1 MRFEP
6 NPPIPD
12 RSTERRPER
21 SLDCDRGVA
30 AHETSEDRVGGLTSA
45 ASGSSSTSNTS
56 GSASSAEPNGFRS
69 SLSLFLGPL
78 ARLLDDPEVT
88 EICINEPGCAFVE
101 RQSGWAQEQLP
112 FASFDWCMGLAKLV
126 ANFTRQRISANE
138 PLLSATLP
146 GGERI
151 QIVLPPATLD
161 RTVSITIRRPSNA
174 LWTLEELDG
183 LGIFERTRSVPSME
197 ERDLDRLSPDD
208 RELTQLLAGRQFVA
222 FLRRAVQLRKNILL
236 SGATGSGKTTV
247 SKALILEVPADDRLI
262 TIEDVKELSLRNQPN
277 HVRLFYS
284 QGAQG
289 QAEVTPGQLLASAKR
304 QRPDRVF
311 VSELRTGEEVYDYL
325 VSVNTGHPGSIT
337 SVHADSAEMAFVA
350 LAQLMKRSQAGQGM
364 STREGVELAQ
374 MSVDIVVQCGR
385 ERQSERQGEQEGG
398 RSRRIV
404 REIWHDPG
412 AHHRRLA

>member
-6 NPPIPD
+6 SPRPLD
-12 RSTERRPER
+12 RQ
-21 SLDCDRGVA
+21 
-30 AHETSEDRVGGLTSA
+30 GGTAGASA
-45 ASGSSSTSNTS
+45 A
-56 GSASSAEPNGFRS
+56 APAPARPVDEAPS
-69 SLSLFLGPL
+69 SLALFLGPL
-78 ARLLDDPEVT
+78 SRLLDDPGVT
-88 EICINEPGCAFVE
+88 EICINEPGGAFVE
-101 RQSGWAQEQLP
+101 RQSGWSREELP
-112 FASFDWCMGLAKLV
+112 FASYDWCIAIAKLV
-126 ANFTRQRISANE
+126 ANFTRQRVSASE

-151 QIVLPPATLD
+151 QIVLPPATLE

-174 LWTLEELDG
+174 LWTLEELDAK
-183 LGIFERTRSVPSME
+183 GIFGPTRSVPAIATRQAQLE
-197 ERDLDRLSPDD
+197 HHSPED
-208 RELTQLLAGRQFVA
+208 RELTTLLARRQFVR
-222 FLRRAVQLRKNILL
+222 FLCRAVHLRKNILF

-247 SKALILEVPADDRLI
+247 SKALILEVPPEDRLI

-325 VSVNTGHPGSIT
+325 VSVNTGHPGSIS

-374 MSVDIVVQCGR
+374 MSVDIVVQCARDRGSAGSPR
-385 ERQSERQGEQEGG
+385 V
-398 RSRRIV
+398 V
-404 REIWHDPG
+404 REIWYDPDTKLRG
-412 AHHRRLA
+412 LA

>member
-1 MRFEP
+1 M
-6 NPPIPD
+6 
-12 RSTERRPER
+12 
-21 SLDCDRGVA
+21 
-30 AHETSEDRVGGLTSA
+30 
-45 ASGSSSTSNTS
+45 
-56 GSASSAEPNGFRS
+56 
-69 SLSLFLGPL
+69 
-78 ARLLDDPEVT
+78 
-88 EICINEPGCAFVE
+88 
-101 RQSGWAQEQLP
+101 
-112 FASFDWCMGLAKLV
+112 

-151 QIVLPPATLD
+151 QIVLPPATLE

-174 LWTLEELDG
+174 LWTLEELEG
-183 LGIFERTRSVPSME
+183 LGLFESTRSVPPIPARQAE
-197 ERDLDRLSPDD
+197 LERLSPPD
-208 RELTQLLAGRQFVA
+208 RELTDLLARRQFVP
-222 FLRRAVQLRKNILL
+222 FLRRAIQLRKNVLL

-247 SKALILEVPADDRLI
+247 SKALILEVPAEDRLI

-289 QAEVTPGQLLASAKR
+289 QAAVTPGQLLASAKR

-325 VSVNTGHPGSIT
+325 VSINTGHPGSIT

-374 MSVDIVVQCGR
+374 MSVDIVVQCAR
-385 ERQSERQGEQEGG
+385 ERQ
-398 RSRRIV
+398 RRIL
-404 REIWHDPG
+404 REIWYDPG
-412 AHHRRLA
+412 TRRRGLA

>member
-6 NPPIPD
+6 TRPILD
-12 RSTERRPER
+12 REPRAARVSGQATTRPTP
-21 SLDCDRGVA
+21 V
-30 AHETSEDRVGGLTSA
+30 VV
-45 ASGSSSTSNTS
+45 
-56 GSASSAEPNGFRS
+56 SAEPPS
-69 SLSLFLGPL
+69 SLALFLGPL
-78 ARLLDDPEVT
+78 SRLLDDPEVT
-88 EICINEPGCAFVE
+88 EICINEPGVAFVE
-101 RQSGWAQEQLP
+101 RQSGWEREELP
-112 FASFDWCMGLAKLV
+112 FASFDWCMSIAKLV

-151 QIVLPPATLD
+151 QVVLPPATLD

-174 LWTLEELDG
+174 LWTLEDLESLR
-183 LGIFERTRSVPSME
+183 IFEPTRSVPATQAQHPE
-197 ERDLDRLSPDD
+197 PKTLSPEE
-208 RELTQLLAGRQFVA
+208 RELTGLLARRQFA
-222 FLRRAVQLRKNILL
+222 SFLRRAVQLRKNILL
-236 SGATGSGKTTV
+236 SGATGSGKTTI
-247 SKALILEVPADDRLI
+247 SKALILEVPSEDRLI

-374 MSVDIVVQCGR
+374 LSVDIVVQCARDRQDGR
-385 ERQSERQGEQEGG
+385 Q
-398 RSRRIV
+398 RRIV
-404 REIWHDPG
+404 REIWYDPG
-412 AHHRRLA
+412 TKHRGLA

>member
-6 NPPIPD
+6 SRPPLD
-12 RSTERRPER
+12 REPGAATGSSQPTSGPAP
-21 SLDCDRGVA
+21 VA
-30 AHETSEDRVGGLTSA
+30 ASEA
-45 ASGSSSTSNTS
+45 
-56 GSASSAEPNGFRS
+56 PPS
-69 SLSLFLGPL
+69 SLALFLGPL
-78 ARLLDDPEVT
+78 SSLLDDPEVT
-88 EICINEPGCAFVE
+88 EICINEPCAAFVE
-101 RQSGWAQEQLP
+101 RQSGWTREELP
-112 FASFDWCMGLAKLV
+112 FASFDWCMSIAKLV

-174 LWTLEELDG
+174 LWTLEELEK
-183 LGIFERTRSVPSME
+183 LGIFEPTRSVPATQMRQHE
-197 ERDLDRLSPDD
+197 LKQLSPEDK
-208 RELTQLLAGRQFVA
+208 ELTGLLERRQFVS

-247 SKALILEVPADDRLI
+247 SKALILEVPSEDRLI
-262 TIEDVKELSLRNQPN
+262 TIEDVQELSLRNQPN

-374 MSVDIVVQCGR
+374 MSVDIIVQCARDRQDGR
-385 ERQSERQGEQEGG
+385 Q
-398 RSRRIV
+398 RRIV
-404 REIWHDPG
+404 REIWYDP
-412 AHHRRLA
+412 ATRRRELA

>member
-1 MRFEP
+1 
-6 NPPIPD
+6 
-12 RSTERRPER
+12 
-21 SLDCDRGVA
+21 LA
-30 AHETSEDRVGGLTSA
+30 
-45 ASGSSSTSNTS
+45 
-56 GSASSAEPNGFRS
+56 
-69 SLSLFLGPL
+69 LFLGPL
-78 ARLLDDPEVT
+78 ARLLDEPEVT
-88 EICINEPGCAFVE
+88 EICINQPGAAFVE
-101 RQSGWAQEQLP
+101 RQSGWAREELP
-112 FASFDWCMGLAKLV
+112 FATYDWCVSIAKLV
-126 ANFTRQRISANE
+126 ANFTRQRISASE

-151 QIVLPPATLD
+151 QIVLPPATIE
-161 RTVSITIRRPSNA
+161 RTVSITIRRPSSA

-183 LGIFERTRSVPSME
+183 MGIFAPTRSLPAIQARRSE
-197 ERDLDRLSPDD
+197 QPEPEQLEHLPADD
-208 RELTQLLAGRQFVA
+208 RELLRLLVRRQFVQ
-222 FLRRAVQLRKNILL
+222 FLRRSVHLRKNILL

-247 SKALILEVPADDRLI
+247 SKALILEVPPEDRLI

-284 QGAQG
+284 QGGQG

-374 MSVDIVVQCGR
+374 MSVDIVVQCARDRSNGR
-385 ERQSERQGEQEGG
+385 TSAG
-398 RSRRIV
+398 SPRIV
-404 REIWHDPG
+404 REIWYDPG
-412 AHHRRLA
+412 TRLRGLT

>member
-1 MRFEP
+1 MHSEAIR
-6 NPPIPD
+6 PIP
-12 RSTERRPER
+12 SGTATAA
-21 SLDCDRGVA
+21 VA
-30 AHETSEDRVGGLTSA
+30 GTGAR
-45 ASGSSSTSNTS
+45 ASGPP
-56 GSASSAEPNGFRS
+56 GDEPS

-78 ARLLDDPEVT
+78 TSLLDEPDVT
-88 EICINEPGCAFVE
+88 EICINQPGTAFVE
-101 RQSGWAQEQLP
+101 RQTGWSRHALP
-112 FASFDWCMGLAKLV
+112 FASFDWCMSVAKLV
-126 ANFTRQRISANE
+126 ANHTRQRISASE

-151 QIVLPPATLD
+151 QIVLPPATED
-161 RTVSITIRRPSNA
+161 RTVSITIRRPSNV

-183 LGIFERTRSVPSME
+183 LGIFGPTRGVPAVRRHTDAGAS
-197 ERDLDRLSPDD
+197 LSPAD
-208 RELTQLLAGRQFVA
+208 RELTGLLAERHFVR

-247 SKALILEVPADDRLI
+247 GKALILEVPADDRLV

-289 QAEVTPGQLLASAKR
+289 QAAVTPGQLLASAKR

-311 VSELRTGEEVYDYL
+311 VSELRTGDEVYDYL

-350 LAQLMKRSQAGQGM
+350 LAQLMKRSGAGQGM

-374 MSVDIVVQCGR
+374 LSVDVVVQCAR
-385 ERQSERQGEQEGG
+385 DRQ
-398 RSRRIV
+398 RRVV

-412 AHHRRLA
+412 TRRSGFA

>member
-1 MRFEP
+1 MRFEQTAP
-6 NPPIPD
+6 RLDRESGNP
-12 RSTERRPER
+12 
-21 SLDCDRGVA
+21 
-30 AHETSEDRVGGLTSA
+30 SA
-45 ASGSSSTSNTS
+45 ASAPSSS
-56 GSASSAEPNGFRS
+56 ARPADEAPS
-69 SLSLFLGPL
+69 SLALFLGPL
-78 ARLLDDPEVT
+78 GQLLDDPEVT

-101 RQSGWAQEQLP
+101 RQSGWTREDLP
-112 FASFDWCMGLAKLV
+112 FASYDWCVSIAKLV
-126 ANFTRQRISANE
+126 ANFTRQRVSAHE

-151 QIVLPPATLD
+151 QIVLPPATLE
-161 RTVSITIRRPSNA
+161 RTVSITIRRPSSA
-174 LWTLEELDG
+174 LWTLEELDTM
-183 LGIFERTRSVPSME
+183 GIFGPTRSFPAIE
-197 ERDLDRLSPDD
+197 ARQAQLEYLSPED
-208 RELTQLLAGRQFVA
+208 RELTACLARRQFVQ

-247 SKALILEVPADDRLI
+247 SKALILEVPPEDRLI

-289 QAEVTPGQLLASAKR
+289 EAQVTPGQLLASAKR

-337 SVHADSAEMAFVA
+337 SVHADTAEMAFVA

-364 STREGVELAQ
+364 TTREGVELAEL
-374 MSVDIVVQCGR
+374 SVDIVVQCGR
-385 ERQSERQGEQEGG
+385 D
-398 RSRRIV
+398 RSRAGSPRVV
-404 REIWHDPG
+404 REIWYDPVTRH
-412 AHHRRLA
+412 AKLA

>member
-6 NPPIPD
+6 TPPTLDRERDAGPAAIPA
-12 RSTERRPER
+12 P
-21 SLDCDRGVA
+21 A
-30 AHETSEDRVGGLTSA
+30 ARTA
-45 ASGSSSTSNTS
+45 ANE
-56 GSASSAEPNGFRS
+56 APS
-69 SLSLFLGPL
+69 SLALFLGPL
-78 ARLLDDPEVT
+78 AWLLDDPQVT
-88 EICINEPGCAFVE
+88 EICINEPGVAFVE
-101 RQSGWAQEQLP
+101 RQCGWTREEIA
-112 FASFDWCMGLAKLV
+112 FASFDWCLSIAKLV

-151 QIVLPPATLD
+151 QIVLPPATLE

-174 LWTLEELDG
+174 LWTLEELEG
-183 LGIFERTRSVPSME
+183 LGLFESTRSVPPIPARQAE
-197 ERDLDRLSPDD
+197 LERLSPPD
-208 RELTQLLAGRQFVA
+208 RELTDLLARRQFVP
-222 FLRRAVQLRKNILL
+222 FLRRAIQLRKNVLL

-247 SKALILEVPADDRLI
+247 SKALILEVPAEDRLI

-289 QAEVTPGQLLASAKR
+289 QAAVTPGQLLASAKR

-325 VSVNTGHPGSIT
+325 VSINTGHPGSIT

-374 MSVDIVVQCGR
+374 MSVDIVVQCAR
-385 ERQSERQGEQEGG
+385 ERQ
-398 RSRRIV
+398 RRIL
-404 REIWHDPG
+404 REIWYDPG
-412 AHHRRLA
+412 TRRRGLA

>member
-6 NPPIPD
+6 THQPLD
-12 RSTERRPER
+12 R
-21 SLDCDRGVA
+21 D
-30 AHETSEDRVGGLTSA
+30 GGGA
-45 ASGSSSTSNTS
+45 
-56 GSASSAEPNGFRS
+56 SAEARTPMPTPVPECARRQEVDEAPS
-69 SLSLFLGPL
+69 SLTLFLGPL
-78 ARLLDDPEVT
+78 SRLLEDPEVT
-88 EICINEPGCAFVE
+88 EICINEPGAAFVE
-101 RQSGWAQEQLP
+101 RQSGWTRDDLP
-112 FASFDWCMGLAKLV
+112 FATYDWCVSIAKLV
-126 ANFTRQRISANE
+126 ANFTRQRISASE

-151 QIVLPPATLD
+151 QIVLPPATLE

-183 LGIFERTRSVPSME
+183 MGIFAPTRSVPSMQARRAQIE
-197 ERDLDRLSPDD
+197 QLAHLSPED
-208 RELTQLLAGRQFVA
+208 RELTRLLACRQFVP

-247 SKALILEVPADDRLI
+247 SKALILEVPPEDRLI

-289 QAEVTPGQLLASAKR
+289 QAQVTPGQLLASAKR

-364 STREGVELAQ
+364 STRDGVELAQ
-374 MSVDIVVQCGR
+374 MSVDVVVQCAR
-385 ERQSERQGEQEGG
+385 D
-398 RSRRIV
+398 RSRAGSPRIV
-404 REIWHDPG
+404 REIWYDPG
-412 AHHRRLA
+412 TKVRGLA

>member
-6 NPPIPD
+6 TRPPLEREPGAATG
-12 RSTERRPER
+12 SGQPARRPAP
-21 SLDCDRGVA
+21 VA
-30 AHETSEDRVGGLTSA
+30 ASA
-45 ASGSSSTSNTS
+45 A
-56 GSASSAEPNGFRS
+56 PPS
-69 SLSLFLGPL
+69 SLALFLDPL
-78 ARLLDDPEVT
+78 SRLLDDPEVT
-88 EICINEPGCAFVE
+88 EICINEPGVAFVE
-101 RQSGWAQEQLP
+101 RQSGWTREELP
-112 FASFDWCMGLAKLV
+112 FASFDWCMAIAKLV

-174 LWTLEELDG
+174 LWTLEELES
-183 LGIFERTRSVPSME
+183 LHIFEPTRSAPATPA
-197 ERDLDRLSPDD
+197 RQLDLEHLSPED
-208 RELTQLLAGRQFVA
+208 RELTGLLARRQFVS
-222 FLRRAVQLRKNILL
+222 FLRRAVQLRRNILL

-247 SKALILEVPADDRLI
+247 SKALILEVPSEDRLI
-262 TIEDVKELSLRNQPN
+262 TIEDVQELSLRNQPN

-374 MSVDIVVQCGR
+374 MSVDIVVQCAR
-385 ERQSERQGEQEGG
+385 DRQEG
-398 RSRRIV
+398 RQRRIV
-404 REIWHDPG
+404 REIWYDPG
-412 AHHRRLA
+412 TKRRGLA

>member
-6 NPPIPD
+6 TPPAPA
-12 RSTERRPER
+12 RE
-21 SLDCDRGVA
+21 LA
-30 AHETSEDRVGGLTSA
+30 AAAPVG
-45 ASGSSSTSNTS
+45 
-56 GSASSAEPNGFRS
+56 SAEPPS
-69 SLSLFLGPL
+69 SLALFLEPL
-78 ARLLDDPEVT
+78 AWLLDDPQVT
-88 EICINEPGCAFVE
+88 EICINEPGQAFVE
-101 RQSGWAQEQLP
+101 RQSGWTREDLP
-112 FASFDWCMGLAKLV
+112 FASFEWCLSIAKLV
-126 ANFTRQRISANE
+126 ANFTRQRISAHE

-151 QIVLPPATLD
+151 QIVLPPATLE
-161 RTVSITIRRPSNA
+161 RTVSITIRRPSSA
-174 LWTLEELDG
+174 LWTLEELEG
-183 LGIFERTRSVPSME
+183 RGIFEATRSAPGAAARHPDA
-197 ERDLDRLSPDD
+197 ERLAPKD
-208 RELTQLLAGRQFVA
+208 RELTGLLARRQFVP
-222 FLRRAVQLRKNILL
+222 FLRRAIQLRKNVLL

-247 SKALILEVPADDRLI
+247 SKALILEVPAEDRLI

-289 QAEVTPGQLLASAKR
+289 QAAVTPGQLLASAKR

-374 MSVDIVVQCGR
+374 MSVDIVVQCAR
-385 ERQSERQGEQEGG
+385 ERQ
-398 RSRRIV
+398 RRTV
-404 REIWHDPG
+404 REIWYDPG
-412 AHHRRLA
+412 THLRGLA

>member
-6 NPPIPD
+6 NRQPLD
-12 RSTERRPER
+12 REDDAMGAAGPAPAPASRPSDE
-21 SLDCDRGVA
+21 A
-30 AHETSEDRVGGLTSA
+30 
-45 ASGSSSTSNTS
+45 
-56 GSASSAEPNGFRS
+56 PS
-69 SLSLFLGPL
+69 SLALFLGPL
-78 ARLLDDPEVT
+78 ARLLQDPEVT
-88 EICINEPGCAFVE
+88 EICINEPGAAFVE
-101 RQSGWAQEQLP
+101 RQSGWTREELP
-112 FASFDWCMGLAKLV
+112 FASYDWCVSIAKLV
-126 ANFTRQRISANE
+126 ANFTRQRISASE

-161 RTVSITIRRPSNA
+161 HTVSITIRRPSNA
-174 LWTLEELDG
+174 LWTLEQLDAK
-183 LGIFERTRSVPSME
+183 GIFGPTRSIPDIASRQAQME
-197 ERDLDRLSPDD
+197 QLSPEG
-208 RELTQLLAGRQFVA
+208 RELTTLLARRQFVQ
-222 FLRRAVQLRKNILL
+222 FLRRAVHLRKNILL

-247 SKALILEVPADDRLI
+247 SKALILEVPPEDRLI

-364 STREGVELAQ
+364 TTREGVELAQ
-374 MSVDIVVQCGR
+374 MSVDIVVQCAR
-385 ERQSERQGEQEGG
+385 ERSATGSPRV
-398 RSRRIV
+398 V
-404 REIWHDPG
+404 REIWYDPG
-412 AHHRRLA
+412 TQLRGLA

>member
-6 NPPIPD
+6 SRPSPD
-12 RSTERRPER
+12 QDAHT
-21 SLDCDRGVA
+21 VA
-30 AHETSEDRVGGLTSA
+30 AGGQPTPA
-45 ASGSSSTSNTS
+45 F
-56 GSASSAEPNGFRS
+56 ASSAAAAAPPT
-69 SLSLFLGPL
+69 SLALFLGPL
-78 ARLLDDPEVT
+78 SRLLGDTDVT
-88 EICINEPGCAFVE
+88 EVCINEPGVAFVE
-101 RQSGWAQEQLP
+101 RQSGWTREELP
-112 FASFDWCMGLAKLV
+112 FASFDWCMAIAKLV
-126 ANFTRQRISANE
+126 ANFTHQRISANE

-174 LWTLEELDG
+174 LWTLEELERRCIFESTRSAPATPVG
-183 LGIFERTRSVPSME
+183 LGLAT
-197 ERDLDRLSPDD
+197 LSPEDL
-208 RELTQLLAGRQFVA
+208 ELTGLLARRQFVH

-247 SKALILEVPADDRLI
+247 SKALILEVPAEDRLI

-289 QAEVTPGQLLASAKR
+289 QSSVTPGQLLAGAKR

-374 MSVDIVVQCGR
+374 MSVDIVVQCAR
-385 ERQSERQGEQEGG
+385 DRRDDLQ
-398 RSRRIV
+398 RRIV
-404 REIWHDPG
+404 REIWYDPG
-412 AHHRRLA
+412 DRLRRLA